1 MLKANIINES
11 LDNMIRNII
20 NESKLTEDTINDED
34 ELRSALT
41 DAVSKLMEDRI
52 INLKSYEIALQDAIE
67 KVYPDYSW
75 WEITS
80 TNIFMDLFEKRDP
93 WAVVDDIMNTLTI
106 PDEDEEYQEYTP
118 SLTSD
123 DMNGGQW
130 YESLK
135 EDTREKI
142 LHISKNE
149 SLNEDSSDTYKYT
162 GSVTFDNLKD
172 PNHDSIDKNDLYSN
186 LFDFNIK
193 KDTSL
198 DSKIRKAIKK
208 VDYDIYMDDED
219 DHRYDDEDN
228 DDSYDDY
235 DDDNGSSGSISITI
249 ITNRI
254 LSEKEIDE
262 LENFYAEAGNESY
275 FTGILDDLVLKK
287 SIDKNTKKQLEHD
300 CYMIV
305 ANGVKKFEET
315 FIEPFKLYGY
325 SNASISGGGVEKGEI
340 TGHYSFSYRYKNY
353 NIYSG
358 EHLIKISVDEI
369 YSNPEKYIN
378 QIFNDLKDEWLRE
391 VKDVDSK
398 SVDESLKESKK
409 LDEKIP
415 KDLSRSMRR
424 DFKNQGYGYRSDS
437 SRFNRDSSVGVNG
450 VVDYE
455 NSTYQEVDA
464 DTIKQMKKNGEDL
477 SNVYVV
483 KNGEHIKLDS
493 DGHPT
498 WKSADARNIRSNQS
512 LNKTLQD
519 ADKIYIADEKF
530 VKDTQPEKF
539 AQRHQDQEERNN
551 NMNLGAYRSD
561 DDDEKRYRKYMYR
574 NDHKSKKAIER
585 AKQDY
590 EDGDIS
596 RKEMER
602 IIANNQPEIDTWS
615 GKHYQDIRNRK
626 SDAINYSANKSASAK
641 VSEYKELKR
650 SIPEAERAISRAK
663 DDIEKFN
670 NGQST
675 SGWSD
680 YGYNKRSADRYR
692 KEIEDLERK
701 LEFAKKQLQSYESK
715 LTDDAKGSELKA
727 LEDKLAKA
735 NDDLEAK
742 TSRLKA
748 LLRKNEAL
756 RRNNKAKE
764 LNEDKDL
771 SKVEGSMTSVLEKNI
786 SKINSCSTVKEIVN
800 TVKDIL
806 EKNGIDTKASQRLIK
821 NIEKQKS
828 LMGAFSTV
836 YNSCLAG
843 EGNATIK

>member
-11 LDNMIRNII
+11 FDNMLRNII

-41 DAVSKLMEDRI
+41 DAVSKLMDDRI

-93 WAVVDDIMNTLTI
+93 WTVVDDIMDTLTI
-106 PDEDEEYQEYTP
+106 PGEEEEDQEYAP

-123 DMNGGQW
+123 DMN
-130 YESLK
+130 
-135 EDTREKI
+135 
-142 LHISKNE
+142 
-149 SLNEDSSDTYKYT
+149 
-162 GSVTFDNLKD
+162 
-172 PNHDSIDKNDLYSN
+172 
-186 LFDFNIK
+186 
-193 KDTSL
+193 
-198 DSKIRKAIKK
+198 
-208 VDYDIYMDDED
+208 
-219 DHRYDDEDN
+219 
-228 DDSYDDY
+228 
-235 DDDNGSSGSISITI
+235 
-249 ITNRI
+249 
-254 LSEKEIDE
+254 
-262 LENFYAEAGNESY
+262 
-275 FTGILDDLVLKK
+275 
-287 SIDKNTKKQLEHD
+287 
-300 CYMIV
+300 
-305 ANGVKKFEET
+305 
-315 FIEPFKLYGY
+315 
-325 SNASISGGGVEKGEI
+325 
-340 TGHYSFSYRYKNY
+340 
-353 NIYSG
+353 
-358 EHLIKISVDEI
+358 
-369 YSNPEKYIN
+369 
-378 QIFNDLKDEWLRE
+378 
-391 VKDVDSK
+391 
-398 SVDESLKESKK
+398 VDESLEESKK

-424 DFKNQGYGYRSDS
+424 DFTNQKYYRTGSD
-437 SRFNRDSSVGVNG
+437 RFNRDSSVGVNG

-483 KNGEHIKLDS
+483 KNGEHIKLDA

-498 WKSADARNIRSNQS
+498 WKSADARGLRSNQS
-512 LNKTLQD
+512 LNKTLSD

-551 NMNLGAYRSD
+551 NMDLGAYRSD

-602 IIANNQPEIDTWS
+602 IIANNQPKIDTWS
-615 GKHYQDIRNRK
+615 GKNYQEIRNRK
-626 SDAINYSANKSASAK
+626 SDAINYAANKSASAK

-670 NGQST
+670 TGQST
-675 SGWSD
+675 HSWSD
-680 YGYNKRSADRYR
+680 YDYNKRSADRYR

-715 LTDDAKGSELKA
+715 LTSDAKDSELKA
-727 LEDKLAKA
+727 LEDKLSQA

-742 TSRLKA
+742 TARLKA

-756 RRNNKAKE
+756 RRISKSKE
-764 LNEDKDL
+764 LNETKDL
-771 SKVEGSMTSVLEKNI
+771 SKVEGSMTNVLEKNI
-786 SKINSCSTVKEIVN
+786 SKINSCSTVKELVD
-800 TVKDIL
+800 TVKEIL

-828 LMGAFSTV
+828 VMGAFSTV
-836 YNSCLAG
+836 YNSYLAG
-843 EGNATIK
+843 SGQGVIK

>member
-11 LDNMIRNII
+11 FDNMLRNII

-41 DAVSKLMEDRI
+41 DAVSKLMDDRI

-93 WAVVDDIMNTLTI
+93 WAVVDDIMSTLTI
-106 PDEDEEYQEYTP
+106 PSEEEEDQEYAP

-123 DMNGGQW
+123 DMNAGQW
-130 YESLK
+130 Y
-135 EDTREKI
+135 
-142 LHISKNE
+142 
-149 SLNEDSSDTYKYT
+149 
-162 GSVTFDNLKD
+162 
-172 PNHDSIDKNDLYSN
+172 
-186 LFDFNIK
+186 
-193 KDTSL
+193 
-198 DSKIRKAIKK
+198 
-208 VDYDIYMDDED
+208 
-219 DHRYDDEDN
+219 
-228 DDSYDDY
+228 
-235 DDDNGSSGSISITI
+235 
-249 ITNRI
+249 
-254 LSEKEIDE
+254 
-262 LENFYAEAGNESY
+262 
-275 FTGILDDLVLKK
+275 
-287 SIDKNTKKQLEHD
+287 
-300 CYMIV
+300 
-305 ANGVKKFEET
+305 
-315 FIEPFKLYGY
+315 
-325 SNASISGGGVEKGEI
+325 
-340 TGHYSFSYRYKNY
+340 
-353 NIYSG
+353 
-358 EHLIKISVDEI
+358 
-369 YSNPEKYIN
+369 
-378 QIFNDLKDEWLRE
+378 
-391 VKDVDSK
+391 
-398 SVDESLKESKK
+398 ESLKESKK

-415 KDLSRSMRR
+415 KDLSKSMRR
-424 DFKNQGYGYRSDS
+424 DFGNQKYYRTDS
-437 SRFNRDSSVGVNG
+437 SRFNRDNTVGVNN

-483 KNGEHIKLDS
+483 KNGEHIKLDA

-498 WKSADARNIRSNQS
+498 WKSADARGIRSNQS
-512 LNKTLQD
+512 LNKTLSD

-551 NMNLGAYRSD
+551 NMNLGAYRSN

-615 GKHYQDIRNRK
+615 GRNYQEIRNRK
-626 SDAINYSANKSASAK
+626 SDAINYAANKSASAK

-670 NGQST
+670 TGQST
-675 SGWSD
+675 HSWSD
-680 YGYNKRSADRYR
+680 YDYNKRSADRYR

-715 LTDDAKGSELKA
+715 LTSDAKDSELKA
-727 LEDKLAKA
+727 LEDKLSQA

-742 TSRLKA
+742 TARLKA

-756 RRNNKAKE
+756 RRISKSKE
-764 LNEDKDL
+764 LNEAKDL
-771 SKVEGSMTSVLEKNI
+771 SKVDGSMSNIIENNIDKINKCTSVSEV
-786 SKINSCSTVKEIVN
+786 SSTIQNLFKEN
-800 TVKDIL
+800 D
-806 EKNGIDTKASQRLIK
+806 IDTQASRRLIM
-821 NIEKQKS
+821 NIGKQKS
-828 LMGAFSTV
+828 LIGALSVV
-836 YNSCLAG
+836 YNSYLAG
-843 EGNATIK
+843 SGQGVIK

>member
-11 LDNMIRNII
+11 FDNMLRNII

-52 INLKSYEIALQDAIE
+52 INLKQYEIALQDAIE

-93 WAVVDDIMNTLTI
+93 WTVVDDIMNTLTL
-106 PDEDEEYQEYTP
+106 PGEEEEDQEYTP

-135 EDTREKI
+135 EETEDKVELATKTKDQKI
-142 LHISKNE
+142 LAKLADDPDKNVREVVAMRINDKKILNKLSGDESWLVRKEVARRGIPEILSKLVNDKNPSVREAVAIKTKDPEILAKLAKDKDRSVISAIMSNK
-149 SLNEDSSDTYKYT
+149 
-162 GSVTFDNLKD
+162 SVTNKIIDTIN
-172 PNHDSIDKNDLYSN
+172 DSTLSGKN
-186 LFDFNIK
+186 
-193 KDTSL
+193 
-198 DSKIRKAIKK
+198 
-208 VDYDIYMDDED
+208 
-219 DHRYDDEDN
+219 
-228 DDSYDDY
+228 
-235 DDDNGSSGSISITI
+235 
-249 ITNRI
+249 
-254 LSEKEIDE
+254 
-262 LENFYAEAGNESY
+262 
-275 FTGILDDLVLKK
+275 
-287 SIDKNTKKQLEHD
+287 
-300 CYMIV
+300 
-305 ANGVKKFEET
+305 
-315 FIEPFKLYGY
+315 
-325 SNASISGGGVEKGEI
+325 
-340 TGHYSFSYRYKNY
+340 
-353 NIYSG
+353 
-358 EHLIKISVDEI
+358 
-369 YSNPEKYIN
+369 
-378 QIFNDLKDEWLRE
+378 
-391 VKDVDSK
+391 
-398 SVDESLKESKK
+398 ESLKESKK

-415 KDLSRSMRR
+415 KDLSRSMRN
-424 DFKNQGYGYRSDS
+424 DFKNSRYVYRKDS
-437 SRFNRDSSVGVNG
+437 SGFNRDSFVGADK

-455 NSTYQEVDA
+455 NSNYRVLFPQEVLG
-464 DTIKQMKKNGEDL
+464 MKKRGEDL
-477 SNVYVV
+477 SNIYVIDN
-483 KNGEHIKLDS
+483 NGDHIKLDS
-493 DGHPT
+493 EGHPT
-498 WKSADARNIRSNQS
+498 WDSADKRGIRINQS
-512 LNKTLQD
+512 LNKTL
-519 ADKIYIADEKF
+519 ANANKIYIADEKF
-530 VKDTQPEKF
+530 VRDTQPEKF
-539 AQRHQDQEERNN
+539 AQRHQDPDERNA
-551 NMNLGAYRSD
+551 NMELGAYRYD
-561 DDDEKRYRKYMYR
+561 KFDEDRYRKGMYT

-585 AKQDY
+585 AKQDF

-602 IIANNQPEIDTWS
+602 IIANNSPQINTYY
-615 GKHYQDIRNRK
+615 GRNYQNIRDRQ

-641 VSEYKELKR
+641 VSEYKELKQ

-756 RRNNKAKE
+756 RRMSKSKKLDEAK
-764 LNEDKDL
+764 KDL
-771 SKVEGSMTSVLEKNI
+771 SKIDGTVSNAVQKNLDRFGSCESVADIVKLL
-786 SKINSCSTVKEIVN
+786 KEIF
-800 TVKDIL
+800 K
-806 EKNGIDTKASQRLIK
+806 EEGIDNESSRTVINKVSQSRTPNSALTF
-821 NIEKQKS
+821 
-828 LMGAFSTV
+828 LMSYWWGGVTYDSKKKKK
-836 YNSCLAG
+836 Y
-843 EGNATIK
+843 